1 MWGCWLVEGV
11 RVDDGRRGL
20 LGISLKTQI
29 VPLPFPHYF
38 TVGKPSRMTDQETSN
53 NALSLSWTFGLNKD
67 TLNGIHNLS
76 DESRN
81 CLFFV
86 SAHSGVLYDYGTRT
100 QHLLQGH
107 CNPITASCVS
117 ADKRWIATADAGVD
131 SMIVVWD
138 SLSTTPIKTIFDPHP
153 NGVQAMAITPDAMF
167 VATLSCPGEDGTQ
180 QIALWEWTVEREG
193 ALYVADVVGTDVQ
206 TSIQFNP
213 SDVREV
219 VTNGA
224 GRVQF
229 WSWESKE
236 WTFYS
241 PPLAKADFPNSGEF
255 TQSVFIP
262 DTHKCIT
269 ATKNGCIVLWDRS
282 LVGVSEGHGNPTDRR
297 ATKMLPLN
305 QQGIQVVS
313 TIDDYIVIGSDDGA
327 VRFYD
332 FQFRLHAWFE
342 DLNAGPITSVS
353 FANMPPPPV
362 SGADG
367 ASGFSVADFTV
378 GTSNA
383 LVVGVDPLCFTE
395 LSADRR
401 RGTLLTQ
408 GIDSDI
414 CGTAVHPSKSE
425 LAIVAASGT
434 IQLWNFEEK
443 RLMMVRILAL
453 KEETEKRPQQL
464 PVLLKYD
471 PLGRFLAIGYSD
483 GVLQLVDPNSLQDL
497 PLCKM
502 QESTTSLQ
510 HVVLSFDGSMLVQV
524 DADRFVSLFMYTE
537 DRALFT
543 AEAAGKLL
551 GGDDETVLAALE
563 QANGAWVFVG
573 RSRLHKS
580 DVVGIKFGLAGDGRP
595 LLMSIGSDRTMIE
608 YDLENSSI
616 TNGLLTRGA
625 PTTIEL
631 DSDPTACMWYPRSS
645 TDREDLFVT
654 ANSDFKFRLWNWNAN
669 ATNKTC
675 RKTILGPTYGGPLR
689 QLVQM
694 PQNTNAE
701 EGANQG
707 VQYVAYA
714 TANKVAGLIRLPLDG
729 NPSRAMGLV
738 AHPANIG
745 NIDFSYDGK
754 YLITSGTTDMAI
766 NLWNVNT
773 RAIDEAVDKAGTGQ
787 EAFNN
792 MVDGGV
798 DGDFYKDMI
807 DYFYYS
813 QLRAQGEMS
822 TSKRSTNGQVPL
834 EEIPNLMRSLGYY
847 PTERDIENMTTEVKY
862 ASYLIDG
869 TVANTIDFDNFL
881 KLYIN
886 HRPVFGISKDQIT
899 EAFEVISQH
908 CVSAFGRRARGG
920 STGGG
925 EGGEGGDHPQLLWN
939 DLEELMKQGS
949 EALTEEEFRSCL
961 QSLVGEEGADN
972 RSGHIGPLTFA
983 DNVLGFAD
991 YDQLGEEEGEGGGE
1005 YLGEEEGSYE
1015 YKEEEALRK

>member
-1 MWGCWLVEGV
+1 ME
-11 RVDDGRRGL
+11 
-20 LGISLKTQI
+20 
-29 VPLPFPHYF
+29 
-38 TVGKPSRMTDQETSN
+38 DQTG

-67 TLNGIHNLS
+67 TLNGVHNLS

-81 CLFFV
+81 ALFFV
-86 SAHSGVLYDYGTRT
+86 SAHSGVIYDYGTRT

-131 SMIVVWD
+131 AMIVVWD

-153 NGVQAMAITPDAMF
+153 NGIQAMAITPDAMF
-167 VATLSCPGEDGTQ
+167 IATLSCPNDSGVQ
-180 QIALWEWTVEREG
+180 QIALWEWTVERQG
-193 ALYVADVVGTDVQ
+193 PLYVADVESPDIQ
-206 TSIQFNP
+206 TSIQFNS
-213 SDVREV
+213 SDVREL

-224 GRVQF
+224 GRVMF

-236 WTFYS
+236 FKFYS

-269 ATKNGCIVLWDRS
+269 ATKNGAIILWDRS
-282 LVGVSEGHGNPTDRR
+282 LVGVSEGHGSPTDRR

-313 TIDDYIVIGSDDGA
+313 TIGEYVVIGSDDGA

-342 DLNAGPITSVS
+342 DLDAGPVTSVS
-353 FANMPPPPV
+353 FANMPPPPPMD
-362 SGADG
+362 SG
-367 ASGFSVADFTV
+367 GFTVADFTV
-378 GTSNA
+378 GTSKA

-395 LSADRR
+395 LTADRR

-408 GIDSDI
+408 GIDSAI
-414 CGTAVHPSKSE
+414 CGTAVHPTKPE
-425 LAIVAASGT
+425 LAIVASSGT

-443 RLMMVRILAL
+443 RLMMVRVLEL
-453 KEETEKRPQQL
+453 KKETEKRTAQL

-471 PLGRFLAIGYSD
+471 PLGRFLAIGFSD
-483 GVLQLVDPNSLQDL
+483 GVLQLIDTKTLQNL

-502 QESTTSLQ
+502 QESTTALQ
-510 HVVLSFDGSMLVQV
+510 HVTMSFDGSMMITV
-524 DADRFVSLFMYTE
+524 DEERYVGLFMYTE

-551 GGDDETVLAALE
+551 AGDDDAVLAALE
-563 QANGAWVFVG
+563 SCQGAWVFVG
-573 RSRLHKS
+573 RSRLHRGPI
-580 DVVGIKFGLAGDGRP
+580 VGIEFGVASDGRP
-595 LLMSIGSDRTMIE
+595 LLMSVGIDRCMIE

-625 PTTIEL
+625 PTVVEL
-631 DSDPTACMWYPRSS
+631 DSEPTACVWYPRGSE
-645 TDREDLFVT
+645 DREDLFVT

-689 QLVQM
+689 KMVRM
-694 PQNTNAE
+694 PRNTNSE
-701 EGANQG
+701 NNENTPE
-707 VQYVAYA
+707 YIAYA
-714 TANKVAGLIRLPLDG
+714 TSNKVAGMIRLPLDG

-738 AHPANIG
+738 AHPADIG
-745 NIDFSYDGK
+745 NVDFSYDGR
-754 YLITSGTTDMAI
+754 YLLTSGTSDMAI
-766 NLWNVNT
+766 NLWTVDT
-773 RAIDEAVDKAGTGQ
+773 SALDRAVEESGTGQ
-787 EAFNN
+787 NAFNN
-792 MVDGGV
+792 MIEGGEN
-798 DGDFYKDMI
+798 GDFYKDMV

-822 TSKRSTNGQVPL
+822 TSTRSTNGMVPL

-847 PTERDIENMTTEVKY
+847 PTERDIENMTTEIKY
-862 ASYLIDG
+862 SKYLINGEIADSI
-869 TVANTIDFDNFL
+869 NFDNFL
-881 KLYIN
+881 RLYIN
-886 HRPVFGISKDQIT
+886 HRPVFGISKEQIQD
-899 EAFEVISQH
+899 AFSTISEH
-908 CVSAFGRRARGG
+908 CVKAFGRRARP
-920 STGGG
+920 S
-925 EGGEGGDHPQLLWN
+925 GDEDGPQLLWN
-939 DLEELMKQGS
+939 DLEELMKQGAES
-949 EALTEEEFRSCL
+949 LTEEEFQSCL
-961 QSLVGEEGADN
+961 QSLVGEEAAN
-972 RSGHIGPLTFA
+972 ISGYIGPLTFA

-991 YDQLGEEEGEGGGE
+991 YDGGGGE
-1005 YLGEEEGSYE
+1005 GNGEGNGEYEEEYE
-1015 YKEEEALRK
+1015 YKEESMRK